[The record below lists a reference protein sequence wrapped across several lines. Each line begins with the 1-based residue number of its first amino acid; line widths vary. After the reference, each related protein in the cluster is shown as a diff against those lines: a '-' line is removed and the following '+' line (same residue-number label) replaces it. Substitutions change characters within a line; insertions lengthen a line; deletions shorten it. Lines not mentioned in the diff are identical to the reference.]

1 MWFTDYEIEQQQR
14 LIAEVKK
21 HYDLPEVSIEKDL
34 WVTQVLHALFSL
46 PVSDKLIFKGGT
58 SLSKAWGLIDRFSE
72 DIDLA
77 IDPVFL
83 GKPEGDPTKK
93 QIKKLRKASSLYVAD
108 DWSMLKAREKCQE
121 FVHSCIAI
129 GAIPYEGDK
138 KTYNIYDGMC
148 KKLCG
153 QSRGEKGAR
162 YTTDPLPCDYKSW
175 SDSSL
180 KKKISFCD
188 LIAKEFEGP
197 GMFNRFEKR
206 KETKTS

>member
-1 MWFTDYEIEQQQR
+1 MWFTDYTLEQQQR
-14 LIAEVKK
+14 LIAEVRK

-93 QIKKLRKASSLYVAD
+93 QIKKLRKASSLYVAEELAD
-108 DWSMLKAREKCQE
+108 MLR
-121 FVHSCIAI
+121 
-129 GAIPYEGDK
+129 
-138 KTYNIYDGMC
+138 T
-148 KKLCG
+148 
-153 QSRGEKGAR
+153 
-162 YTTDPLPCDYKSW
+162 
-175 SDSSL
+175 
-180 KKKISFCD
+180 
-188 LIAKEFEGP
+188 
-197 GMFNRFEKR
+197 RFAEMGLS
-206 KETKTS
+206 EWLTVEA